1 MRLQFEAQRKSMI
14 NREIKEITI
23 KYENELMNVTAELR
37 KAREEGEFKVSEI
50 HRLGHLI
57 QGYELREQEM
67 GDIEG
72 KMEEY

>member
-1 MRLQFEAQRKSMI
+1 M
-14 NREIKEITI
+14 
-23 KYENELMNVTAELR
+23 
-37 KAREEGEFKVSEI
+37 SEI

-67 GDIEG
+67 GDVEG